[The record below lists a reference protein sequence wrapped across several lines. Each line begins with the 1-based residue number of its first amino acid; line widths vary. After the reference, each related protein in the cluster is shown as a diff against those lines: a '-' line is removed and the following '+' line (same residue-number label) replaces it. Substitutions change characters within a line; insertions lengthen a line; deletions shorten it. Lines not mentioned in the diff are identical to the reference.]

1 MCGVGKPGR
10 WYIYRHSLITEH
22 SVCASYTH
30 SHRYQTHLVDTLV
43 SSTQPDTMSGERDQI
58 AQEKFGKNFD
68 VSVNKLSS
76 TDT

>member
-1 MCGVGKPGR
+1 
-10 WYIYRHSLITEH
+10 
-22 SVCASYTH
+22 
-30 SHRYQTHLVDTLV
+30 
-43 SSTQPDTMSGERDQI
+43 MSGERDQI